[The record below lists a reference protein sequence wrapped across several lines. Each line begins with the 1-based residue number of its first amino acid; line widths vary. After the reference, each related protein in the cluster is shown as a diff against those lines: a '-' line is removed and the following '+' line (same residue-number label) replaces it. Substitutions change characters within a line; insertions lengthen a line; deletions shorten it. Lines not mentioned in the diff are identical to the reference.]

1 MNLIITCVIILVS
14 VITSYGQKFTLQDT
28 TFNIGDVLISQ
39 DILFDFN
46 KAIISSENYDL
57 LDSIASFLQKN
68 KKLTIEVSLHSDE
81 RGSGKYS

>member
-1 MNLIITCVIILVS
+1 MS